1 MFSSQRCGQTPSDVV
16 GSNLME
22 TIPTSTLLDRGAQ
35 YLGNHP
41 DHLARRIVLAQ
52 VLVDNRAV
60 KSVEA
65 GVVAFR
71 IWATPGSQDHPVE
84 ILLDL
89 ANKKTKE

>member
-1 MFSSQRCGQTPSDVV
+1 
-16 GSNLME
+16 ME

-60 KSVEA
+60 ASVKA
-65 GVVAFR
+65 GILAFKL
-71 IWATPGSQDHPVE
+71 WAVPQSKEHSIET
-84 ILLDL
+84 ILGI
-89 ANKKTKE
+89 ANHRAKESNDSSLY